1 MSPASTQTTAV
12 TKQIEVIEFLSR
24 ELAMDKSKIWPSSR
38 LRQDLRV
45 DGADAMQ
52 LIEAFSVAFEVDTD
66 DFRFTDYFAPAAMGR
81 LYALDLRKRAAAQDF
96 DRTKPHPRSTPE
108 KAVMTNLTYS

>member
-12 TKQIEVIEFLSR
+12 TTQIEVIEFLSR

-38 LRQDLRV
+38 LRQDLKV

-52 LIEAFSVAFEVDTD
+52 LVAAFSVTFDVDTE
-66 DFRFTDYFAPAAMGR
+66 DFRVTDYFGEKPQPQWVAFVLWLFGNGQPLKTLTVQNLIHAA
-81 LYALDLRKRAAAQDF
+81 LLKKL
-96 DRTKPHPRSTPE
+96 
-108 KAVMTNLTYS
+108 L

>member
-12 TKQIEVIEFLSR
+12 TKQVEVIEFLSR

-66 DFRFTDYFAPAAMGR
+66 DFRFTDYFGEKPQPQWVAYMLWIFGNGQP
-81 LYALDLRKRAAAQDF
+81 LKTLTVQNLIHSALLK
-96 DRTKPHPRSTPE
+96 K
-108 KAVMTNLTYS
+108 LL

>member
-1 MSPASTQTTAV
+1 MNVAPIHQKTSTAI
-12 TKQIEVIEFLSR
+12 QIEVIEFLSR

-52 LIEAFSVAFEVDTD
+52 LIEAFAVAFEVDTD
-66 DFRFTDYFAPAAMGR
+66 DFRFTDYFGETPQPQWIAFTLWLFGNGQPLKTLTVENLTHAAM
-81 LYALDLRKRAAAQDF
+81 LKVLL
-96 DRTKPHPRSTPE
+96 
-108 KAVMTNLTYS
+108 

>member
-12 TKQIEVIEFLSR
+12 TTQIEVIEFLSR

-38 LRQDLRV
+38 LRQDLKV

-52 LIEAFSVAFEVDTD
+52 LVAAFSVTFDVDTE
-66 DFRFTDYFAPAAMGR
+66 DFRFTDNFGEKPQPQWVAFVLWLFGNGQPLKTLTVQNLIHAA
-81 LYALDLRKRAAAQDF
+81 LLKKL
-96 DRTKPHPRSTPE
+96 
-108 KAVMTNLTYS
+108 L